1 MCRHRF
7 PCRCPNC
14 STTSRQSRF
23 GHQLLKYVVAELFAN
38 QRQGCAL
45 FYSRA
50 SELMSLPV
58 LGVSGWLKS
67 SCALEVLGNS
77 GHMEAS
83 SSAMKVDCEGD
94 VVSDSGNCRNDGS
107 DETPKLFM
115 ISTSRHENSIQNEPE
130 KIYFH
135 FFSLAFQFCVFHI
148 QNISQLISISTN

>member
-1 MCRHRF
+1 MLMPELF
-7 PCRCPNC
+7 DDE
-14 STTSRQSRF
+14 SSISIWSSAI
-23 GHQLLKYVVAELFAN
+23 KVVAELFAN

-67 SCALEVLGNS
+67 SCGLDVLGNS

-83 SSAMKVDCEGD
+83 SSAMKVDCEGE
-94 VVSDSGNCRNDGS
+94 VVSDSGSCRNDGS

-115 ISTSRHENSIQNEPE
+115 SHENSIRNEPE
-130 KIYFH
+130 KTL
-135 FFSLAFQFCVFHI
+135 FSLFFTRFSVSRLPHSKYF
-148 QNISQLISISTN
+148 SIDIN